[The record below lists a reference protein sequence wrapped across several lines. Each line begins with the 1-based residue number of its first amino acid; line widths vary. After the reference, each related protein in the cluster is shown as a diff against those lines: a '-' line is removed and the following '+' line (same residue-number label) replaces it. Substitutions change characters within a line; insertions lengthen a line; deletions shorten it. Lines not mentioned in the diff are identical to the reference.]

1 MYQPLNLT
9 QQIEDDYQ
17 RGMITGTSFVELFA
31 AYDTVNHRIL
41 IQKLYNITQDS
52 LLYRVLPNMLSNIIL
67 YVELKNEHSRWRI
80 QRTDLPQGS
89 AISPIRFNIYTN
101 DQQLHG

>member
-17 RGMITGTSFVELFA
+17 RGMIIGTSFVELSA

-41 IQKLYNITQDS
+41 IQKIYNTTQDS
-52 LLYRVLPNMLSNIIL
+52 LLYRV
-67 YVELKNEHSRWRI
+67 SRI
-80 QRTDLPQGS
+80 CCPT
-89 AISPIRFNIYTN
+89 
-101 DQQLHG
+101 